1 MNNKI
6 IKGLTQSAL
15 TLSLACLSFTSTTAI
30 AASAPTDIALGLPIT
45 IEAGHNLVEVGGP
58 GNFGVLAP
66 AGASQADDG
75 VAAID
80 VSSVMDSGFDF
91 YGTTYNAA
99 TQFNVSSNGH
109 VNFGSGI
116 NHISP
121 AIANSTLS
129 MNPFFIIHQGDMST
143 THQAAG
149 APSTGGTSTGTNDVF
164 YHLDAI
170 NDIVTITYDDVGRF
184 PSAVGTD
191 TLTAAQLRFHDI
203 GSGNFVVEYRYEN
216 VGWASGQ
223 LLGWSAGD
231 LVNFNQSFNTT
242 DIATKSNINH
252 PGVFAWTFINGQVL
266 GIDSVLEGAA
276 NGTTVGTLNTTDPDI
291 GDTFTYEL
299 LDDADGRFIL
309 ADLNNDGVIYV
320 VVADGG
326 NRLDV
331 DDNETH
337 DITVKVTDSF
347 GNDFIKTL
355 TINVIKVPVFLTT
368 SNIQVPVNES
378 LNLTIKTKV
387 EQGTAFPTI
396 TASGL
401 PAWMS
406 FADNGDGTVTLSG
419 FPSFELTN
427 RVTLTVT
434 DSLGNVTSRTFNIT
448 VKEPNDNDKEK
459 TTTDTD
465 STTTTV
471 TITEEGSDGS
481 SFGWLSL
488 ILLGGLVRRK
498 FK

>member
-15 TLSLACLSFTSTTAI
+15 TVSLAFLSFTSTAI
-30 AASAPTDIALGLPIT
+30 APSAPTDISLGLPIT
-45 IEAGHNLVEVGGP
+45 IEAGHDLVEVGGP
-58 GNFGVLAP
+58 GNFGILAP
-66 AGASQADDG
+66 AGASEADDG

-80 VSSVMDSGFDF
+80 VSSVMDSGFNF

-99 TQFNVSSNGH
+99 TLFNVSSNGH
-109 VNFGSGI
+109 VNFGTGYSGYNPPI
-116 NHISP
+116 AAWNLP
-121 AIANSTLS
+121 A
-129 MNPFFIIHQGDMST
+129 NPFFLLHRGDMST
-143 THQAAG
+143 SSQAAG
-149 APSTGGTSTGTNDVF
+149 AASAGGTSTGSNDVF

-170 NDIVTITYDDVGRF
+170 NDIVTITYDDVGVCCS
-184 PSAVGTD
+184 PVATD

-216 VGWASGQ
+216 VGWASGR

-231 LVNFNQSFNTT
+231 LINFNQSFNTT
-242 DIATKSNINH
+242 DIETKSNINH
-252 PGVFAWTFINGQVL
+252 PGVFAWTFINGQVI
-266 GIDSVLEGAA
+266 GYDSVLEGAA
-276 NGTTVGTLNTTDPDI
+276 NGTAVGVLNTTDPDV

-299 LDDADGRFIL
+299 LDDADGRFMLSDI
-309 ADLNNDGVIYV
+309 NNDGIIYV

-326 NRLDV
+326 NRLNANN
-331 DDNETH
+331 NETH

-347 GNDFIKTL
+347 ALSFEKTL

-368 SNIQVPVNES
+368 SNIVVPVNES
-378 LNLTIKTKV
+378 LNLTIKTQV
-387 EQGTAFPTI
+387 EQGTGIPTI
-396 TASGL
+396 TAAGL

-448 VKEPNDNDKEK
+448 VEEPQEK
-459 TTTDTD
+459 TETG
-465 STTTTV
+465 SGSTTTV
-471 TITEEGSDGS
+471 TITEEGSDGG

-488 ILLGGLVRRK
+488 VLLGGLLARRK
-498 FK
+498 LN

>member
-15 TLSLACLSFTSTTAI
+15 ALSLAFLSFTS
-30 AASAPTDIALGLPIT
+30 SAGVTSPPTDITLALPIT
-45 IEAGHNLVEVGGP
+45 IEAGNDLVEVGGP

-75 VAAID
+75 VAAIN
-80 VSSVMDSGFDF
+80 VSSVMDSGFNF

-99 TQFNVSSNGH
+99 TQFHVSSNGH
-109 VNFGSGI
+109 VNFGTGF
-116 NHISP
+116 NNISP
-121 AIANSTLS
+121 QIAGWNNPTR
-129 MNPFFIIHQGDMST
+129 PFFIVHQGDMST
-143 THQAAG
+143 GHQGAG
-149 APSTGGTSTGTNDVF
+149 AASTGGTSTGTNDVF

-170 NDIVTITYDDVGRF
+170 NDIVTITFDDVGRCCG
-184 PSAVGTD
+184 PVGTD

-216 VGWASGQ
+216 VGWALGQ

-231 LVNFNQSFNTT
+231 LINFNQDFNTT
-242 DIATKSNINH
+242 DFATKSNINH
-252 PGVFAWTFINGQVL
+252 PGVFAWAFINGQVVESS
-266 GIDSVLEGAA
+266 DSVLEGSA
-276 NGTTVGTLNTTDPDI
+276 NGTAVGTLNTIDPDV

-309 ADLNNDGVIYV
+309 ADLNNDGIIYV

-326 NRLDV
+326 NRLNANN
-331 DDNETH
+331 NETH
-337 DITVKVTDSF
+337 DITVRVTDSQANTF
-347 GNDFIKTL
+347 DKTL

-368 SNIQVPVNES
+368 SDIVVPVNES
-378 LNLTIKTKV
+378 LNLTIKTQV
-387 EQGTAFPTI
+387 EQGSGIPTI
-396 TASGL
+396 TATGL

-448 VKEPNDNDKEK
+448 VEEPEEK
-459 TTTDTD
+459 TEVDNNLPA
-465 STTTTV
+465 TTTTV
-471 TITEEGSDGS
+471 TITEEGGDGG

-488 ILLGGLVRRK
+488 IVLGGLLVRRK
-498 FK
+498 FN

>member
-1 MNNKI
+1 MNNII

-30 AASAPTDIALGLPIT
+30 AASAPTDITLGLPIT

-143 THQAAG
+143 SSQAAG

-164 YHLDAI
+164 YHLDTV
-170 NDIVTITYDDVGRF
+170 NDIVTITFDDVGRCCG
-184 PSAVGTD
+184 PVGTD

-216 VGWASGQ
+216 VGWANGE

-231 LVNFNQSFNTT
+231 LVNFNQDFNTT
-242 DIATKSNINH
+242 NIATKSNINH
-252 PGVFAWTFINGQVL
+252 PGVFAWAFINGQVVESY
-266 GIDSVLEGAA
+266 DSVLEGAA
-276 NGTTVGTLNTTDPDI
+276 NGTAVGTLNTTDPDV

-309 ADLNNDGVIYV
+309 SDINNDGIIYV

-326 NRLDV
+326 NRLNANN
-331 DDNETH
+331 NETH
-337 DITVKVTDSF
+337 DITVRVTDSF
-347 GNDFIKTL
+347 TNTFDKTL

-368 SNIQVPVNES
+368 SNIVVPVNES
-378 LNLTIKTKV
+378 LNLTIKTQV
-387 EQGTAFPTI
+387 EQGTGTPTI
-396 TASGL
+396 TAAGL

-448 VKEPNDNDKEK
+448 VEEPQEK
-459 TTTDTD
+459 TETG
-465 STTTTV
+465 SGSTTTV
-471 TITEEGSDGS
+471 TITEEGSDGG

-488 ILLGGLVRRK
+488 VLLGGLLARRK
-498 FK
+498 LN